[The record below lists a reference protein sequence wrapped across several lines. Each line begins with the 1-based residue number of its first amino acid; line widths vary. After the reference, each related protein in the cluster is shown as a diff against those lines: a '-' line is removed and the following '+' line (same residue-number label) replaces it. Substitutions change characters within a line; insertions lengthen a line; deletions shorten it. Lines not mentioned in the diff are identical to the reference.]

1 MSSAV
6 IAVQSRLLLVKVL
19 EPSIST
25 SPENVT
31 QKEGAGVV
39 VGARER
45 GRERVSENMA
55 LAPDP

>member
-6 IAVQSRLLLVKVL
+6 IAVQSWLLLVKVL

-25 SPENVT
+25 SPESVT

-45 GRERVSENMA
+45 VSENMA

>member
-6 IAVQSRLLLVKVL
+6 IAVQSWLLLVKVL
-19 EPSIST
+19 ESSIST
-25 SPENVT
+25 SPESVT

-45 GRERVSENMA
+45 ERVSENMA

>member
-6 IAVQSRLLLVKVL
+6 IAVQSWLLLVKVL

-25 SPENVT
+25 SPESVT
-31 QKEGAGVV
+31 QKEGTGVV
-39 VGARER
+39 VGA
-45 GRERVSENMA
+45 RERVSENMA